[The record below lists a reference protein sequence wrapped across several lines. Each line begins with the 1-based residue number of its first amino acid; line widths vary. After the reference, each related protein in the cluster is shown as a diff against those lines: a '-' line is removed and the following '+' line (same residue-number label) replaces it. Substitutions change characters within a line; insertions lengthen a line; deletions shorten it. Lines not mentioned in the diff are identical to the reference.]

1 MGRAHGRRWVL
12 SLGVLLAAGCGEVTW
27 WDARGDWSGQLTLPG
42 GVATQ
47 TTSSV
52 ADPEAGPSESEI
64 ELCDSNVMV
73 LGVSGPIQ
81 VGRPAAIEV
90 RTARPLCQEGP
101 TQITGGAVLVWRDQG
116 GNVTAAVREENWTIT
131 GQVDVTTYLTQGLP
145 DLEADETA
153 DTDHI
158 EGTISLTAT
167 GDAGAVIRL
176 ENGTFELTVIASRVR
191 FSPS

>member
-1 MGRAHGRRWVL
+1 MGRAHGRRWAW
-12 SLGVLLAAGCGEVTW
+12 SLGLLLAAGCAEVTW

-47 TTSSV
+47 TSSSV
-52 ADPEAGPSESEI
+52 ADPDAGPSDNRI
-64 ELCDSNVMV
+64 ELCDTNVMV
-73 LGVSGPIQ
+73 LGVSGPVQ

-90 RTARPLCQEGP
+90 RTARPLCQEGLM
-101 TQITGGAVLVWRDQG
+101 QITGGAVLVWRDQG
-116 GNVTAAVREENWTIT
+116 GNVTAAEREEDWTIT
-131 GQVDVTTYLTQGLP
+131 GQVEVTSFMTQGLP
-145 DLEADETA
+145 DLDADETA
-153 DTDHI
+153 NTDHV

-167 GDAGAVIRL
+167 DEAGAVIRL